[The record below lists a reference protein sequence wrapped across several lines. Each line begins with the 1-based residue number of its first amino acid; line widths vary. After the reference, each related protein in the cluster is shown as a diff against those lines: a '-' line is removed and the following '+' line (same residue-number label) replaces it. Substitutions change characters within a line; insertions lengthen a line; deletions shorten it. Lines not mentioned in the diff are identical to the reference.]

1 MKLRRIRDG
10 GETLVQA
17 ATGPTGSQGWVA
29 LSAVLPR
36 LSQRPSEADAALWSR
51 DLVAFLGAPGSV
63 RAEVERAAAQL
74 PPDSRPDATV
84 LIPFEPR
91 SYRDFM
97 LYERHAI
104 DAARGFVRRFMPAV
118 APFVRAYESVTRS
131 TFPALKP
138 KALWYRQ
145 PIYYMGN
152 HLAFVTDG
160 AAIAVPS
167 YTRALDYE
175 LEIGCVLAHGLLDA
189 TPQEAEAAIGG
200 FVVFNDFSARDVQ
213 HAEMLSGFGPQ
224 KAKHFCNAISSIV
237 VTADEVLPHW
247 RALKGSVRIN
257 GELISEPTSADPRWS
272 LGEAIAHASRSERLY
287 AGEFFGSGT
296 LPGGSG
302 IETGRLLAAGDVI
315 EIGIDRIGTLT
326 NRIVASEAAP

>member
-1 MKLRRIRDG
+1 
-10 GETLVQA
+10 
-17 ATGPTGSQGWVA
+17 
-29 LSAVLPR
+29 
-36 LSQRPSEADAALWSR
+36 
-51 DLVAFLGAPGSV
+51 
-63 RAEVERAAAQL
+63 
-74 PPDSRPDATV
+74 
-84 LIPFEPR
+84 
-91 SYRDFM
+91 
-97 LYERHAI
+97 
-104 DAARGFVRRFMPAV
+104 
-118 APFVRAYESVTRS
+118 
-131 TFPALKP
+131 
-138 KALWYRQ
+138 
-145 PIYYMGN
+145 MGN

-175 LEIGCVLAHGLLDA
+175 LELGCVLAHGLLDA

-224 KAKHFCNAISSIV
+224 KAKHFRNAISSIV

-247 RALKGSVRIN
+247 RALKGSVRVN
-257 GELISEPTSADPRWS
+257 GKLVSEPTSADPRWS
-272 LGEAIAHASRSERLY
+272 LGEAIAHASQSERLY
-287 AGEFFGSGT
+287 PGEFFGSGT

-326 NRIVASEAAP
+326 NRIVASEDAA